1 MRAHFMGGQC
11 NRRAFLLTTVAGLLS
26 SRLSQAQP
34 AVTRPLVSEQGCPL
48 ETMTPIAAD
57 GHRGLAVWRKPPGA
71 GPFPAVVWLHEADA
85 RRKRVRRTAL
95 WIAAFAVLVY
105 VGFIALVGLSK

>member
-1 MRAHFMGGQC
+1 MSPQ
-11 NRRAFLLTTVAGLLS
+11 L
-26 SRLSQAQP
+26 
-34 AVTRPLVSEQGCPL
+34 PL
-48 ETMTPIAAD
+48 
-57 GHRGLAVWRKPPGA
+57 PPN
-71 GPFPAVVWLHEADA
+71 EADA